1 MSNKENGKNSE
12 ITFEEAMKQL
22 ENIANELEN
31 GKLTLDESVNKF
43 EEGMKLSK
51 KCNDILD
58 NADKRITIITTD
70 NGKMKEEDFKPSEE

>member
-1 MSNKENGKNSE
+1 MRNKDNDKNE
-12 ITFEEAMKQL
+12 DETFEEAMQQL

-58 NADKRITIITTD
+58 NADKRITIITNE